1 MAGLRSLEDAYQA
14 LLDVCLSQEQALK
27 RLDVDEWLALM
38 AARDGCF
45 AHVEACQAAC
55 QAEWQAADEAGRGEV
70 RRLIATIMATD
81 ARMQMP
87 LQHVLA
93 DMAKD
98 LAHIQRGGSALSAYQ
113 AGATPDALFMDQ
125 SG

>member
-1 MAGLRSLEDAYQA
+1 MAGLRSLEEAYQA

-27 RLDVDEWLALM
+27 RLDTDEWLVLM
-38 AARDGCF
+38 AERESCF

-55 QAEWQAADEAGRGEV
+55 QAEWHAADEAARGGV
-70 RRLIATIMATD
+70 RRVIAATLAVD

-87 LQHVLA
+87 LQHIMA
-93 DMAKD
+93 DIAKD
-98 LAHIQRGGSALSAYQ
+98 LAQIQRGGSALSAYQ
-113 AGATPDALFMDQ
+113 AGATPEALFMDQ

>member
-1 MAGLRSLEDAYQA
+1 MAGLRSLEEAYQA

-27 RLDVDEWLALM
+27 RLDTDEWLVLM
-38 AARDGCF
+38 AARESCF
-45 AHVEACQAAC
+45 AHVEACQA
-55 QAEWQAADEAGRGEV
+55 EWHAADEATRGGV
-70 RRLIATIMATD
+70 RRVIAAILAVD

-87 LQHVLA
+87 LQHIMA
-93 DMAKD
+93 DIAKD

-113 AGATPDALFMDQ
+113 AGATPEALFMDQ